1 VTLTILHQTGA
12 PLANA
17 RVDVWQCD
25 KDGVYSGYAQ
35 PGSNTVGQTFMR
47 GIQMTDASGKVTFKT
62 VYPGWYAGRITHI
75 HFQVYMNNG
84 LVATSQLAFPDDVT
98 KAVYS
103 SPLYAAK
110 GQNSSVQSVAQ
121 DNVFADGSAPE
132 TLAITGSVDTGFAGT
147 LTAVVV

>member
-1 VTLTILHQTGA
+1 
-12 PLANA
+12 
-17 RVDVWQCD
+17 
-25 KDGVYSGYAQ
+25 
-35 PGSNTVGQTFMR
+35 MR
-47 GIQMTDASGKVTFKT
+47 GIQLTDAGGKVTFQT

-103 SPLYAAK
+103 SSLYAAK
-110 GQNSSVQSVAQ
+110 GQNSSVQSAAQ
-121 DNVFADGSAPE
+121 DNVFADGTAHE
-132 TLAITGSVDTGFAGT
+132 TLAITGSVDSGFTGS